1 MYVQFIFDLGLLLIS
16 EYDVIRVEP
25 PVEAAIDSA
34 KKQAIKERRGTEGSS
49 PIGESMLAYFKTLK
63 NLGDWGNA
71 PFRYDESMT
80 DKMNSNSQVSK

>member
-1 MYVQFIFDLGLLLIS
+1 MIIK
-16 EYDVIRVEP
+16 YDIIKIEP

-34 KKQAIKERRGTEGSS
+34 KKQAIKERRGTESSS

-71 PFRYDESMT
+71 PIRNDESMT